1 MRPTVTSERVNMFHA
16 DESISTSGVD
26 FLISASSKNCQV
38 LVNADPV
45 HLKSIVELAQPHG
58 RFPDQELRGIQD
70 SNQASVAARER
81 GRGQGFDAVLVDRCL
96 VYGKNDPFRSWPISA
111 NELEEVTI
119 GSETNV

>member
-1 MRPTVTSERVNMFHA
+1 MSQVPINAVIWEELFRFSDLP
-16 DESISTSGVD
+16 GV
-26 FLISASSKNCQV
+26 
-38 LVNADPV
+38 
-45 HLKSIVELAQPHG
+45 
-58 RFPDQELRGIQD
+58 RGIQD
-70 SNQASVAARER
+70 SNLASVAARER

>member
-1 MRPTVTSERVNMFHA
+1 MKRKKFAQKVFDRADTVRDDRA
-16 DESISTSGVD
+16 DTVRDVRLRLPGV
-26 FLISASSKNCQV
+26 
-38 LVNADPV
+38 
-45 HLKSIVELAQPHG
+45 
-58 RFPDQELRGIQD
+58 RGIQD
-70 SNQASVAARER
+70 SNLASVAARER